1 MLAFFAVKGISPEQ
15 IINGNALTQR
25 FYHHAMEMY
34 YEERNSLIEAL
45 IKELRR

>member
-1 MLAFFAVKGISPEQ
+1 MLAFFAVRGILPEQ
-15 IINGNALTQR
+15 IISGNSLTQR

-34 YEERNSLIEAL
+34 YEERNSLIEAV